1 MAGIGLFNN
10 IPLKYT
16 GIPFSVVPFIARPF
30 SPTQNDW
37 QNFSLGCIWLNQKTQ
52 AMFILVS
59 LNNNQAMWVQ
69 FISGTGDVQT
79 LTSNTGGI
87 VPPTAGNI
95 NIVGDGTTITGV
107 GNPATS
113 TITLSVTGPAIDG
126 EVLISSAS
134 GAPIWNTLTAGTGI
148 SITEGSNS
156 ITIAATGVGDVT
168 SLETDDSNIVTPT
181 TGVIRIHGGT
191 GIITSG
197 TSGPNT
203 VTISATGTSTFD
215 YTSVNHAASPY
226 TILSTDD
233 YISVDCSGGVV
244 TLNFPNAATLGRSY
258 IVKDR
263 TGNAATNNITITTPG
278 GTVTF
283 DGSTSFVMNTNYESV
298 NILGNGSNYEI
309 W

>member
-1 MAGIGLFNN
+1 MAFGLFNN
-10 IPLKYT
+10 APLKYT
-16 GIPFSVVPFIARPF
+16 GVPFYTVPFIARGF

-52 AMFILVS
+52 AVFILVS
-59 LNNNQAMWVQ
+59 LDGNQATWVQ

-79 LTSNTGGI
+79 LTSNTGG
-87 VPPTAGNI
+87 VVTPTAGNI
-95 NIVGDGTTITGV
+95 NVVGDGTTITGV
-107 GNPATS
+107 GNTGTS
-113 TITLSVTGPAIDG
+113 TITLSVTGPASNG

-134 GAPIWNTLTAGTGI
+134 GAPIWHTLTAGSGV
-148 SITEGSNS
+148 SITEGSNT

-168 SLETDDSNIVTPT
+168 GLETDDTNIVTPT
-181 TGVIRIHGGT
+181 AGVIRIAGGT
-191 GIITSG
+191 GIVTTG

-203 VTISATGTSTFD
+203 VTISTTGTSTFD
-215 YTSVNHAASPY
+215 YKNVAHTDSPY
-226 TILSTDD
+226 TVLSTDE
-233 YISVDCSGGVV
+233 YLSVDCSGGVV

-278 GTVTF
+278 GSVTF
-283 DGSTSFVMNTNYESV
+283 DGSTSFVMNTNFEAC
-298 NILGNGSNYEI
+298 NILGNGSNWEI